1 MENEEELLN
10 VIEKQTNLIN
20 EYNYTKIEKT
30 ILQNHIDKCISG
42 AFWIKEKYNTENI
55 VSWKDVPGWINDAQW
70 IFKEAVNNS
79 LDGDILLE
87 IGTYFGQ
94 SACYMGEL
102 IKQSGKSIKFDTFD
116 IFNLD
121 ASMRAGYHPQQFIDY
136 RFSDWRNHCPM
147 QELVMFHLKQC
158 RVDNYVNQIIC
169 DGNYAYKF
177 YEDNSLMLVYTDGI
191 NNQNN
196 LFEFLNKL
204 WPKLKKG
211 GILAGDD
218 IIFTDV
224 QNAVKKFCNYHNL
237 DYDTDIQKTELSWL
251 IRK

>member
-1 MENEEELLN
+1 METEYDYFK
-10 VIEKQTNLIN
+10 IDKIN
-20 EYNYTKIEKT
+20 
-30 ILQNHIDKCISG
+30 LQNHIDECLNG
-42 AFWIKEKYNTENI
+42 AFWIKEKYDIGKI

-79 LDGDILLE
+79 SDGDILVE

-102 IKQSGKSIKFDTFD
+102 IKNSGKDIKFYTFD
-116 IFNLD
+116 IYDLD
-121 ASMRAGYHPQQFIDY
+121 ASFNANMHPKQFKQY
-136 RFSDWRNHCPM
+136 RFAKGLKTAPFN
-147 QELVMFHLKQC
+147 ELVKTHFKLC
-158 RVDNYVNQIIC
+158 GVDDYVTPIIC
-169 DGNYAYKF
+169 DGNYAHKF
-177 YEDNSLMLVYTDGI
+177 YEDNSLMLAYTDGI

-196 LFEFLNKL
+196 LFEFLNNL
-204 WPKLKKG
+204 WPKVKKG

-224 QNAVKKFCNYHNL
+224 QTAVKKFCNYHNL
-237 DYDTDIQKTELSWL
+237 DYDTNVQKTELSWL